1 MDRAGALAVVDR
13 ALSKFPELR
22 RVRCGSPVHVSWVQ
36 TTTMDLSWRARRPGD
51 RQCARS
57 SNLSR
62 RWRLRQQ
69 CRHSTLGSA
78 GSRVKTVHETGSSPE
93 GAARPPPIA
102 PRPSWTC
109 HSRQLQSTISLRWT
123 SSEAMTRQN
132 EAAFLLH
139 RFMAGALAPRCYG
152 RSQDQLG
159 LASAAAVV
167 GMRPCARRHESATRR
182 RAISWATPRV
192 GRLES
197 PVTGSIVWDPLIGVL
212 GRRYPQMKAI
222 GLNWR

>member
-1 MDRAGALAVVDR
+1 MDRAEALAVVDR

-78 GSRVKTVHETGSSPE
+78 GSRVK
-93 GAARPPPIA
+93 
-102 PRPSWTC
+102 PSTKLD
-109 HSRQLQSTISLRWT
+109 QAQKVLRASADCAT
-123 SSEAMTRQN
+123 A
-132 EAAFLLH
+132 LLDLP
-139 RFMAGALAPRCYG
+139 LAPAPIDYQSPMDFK
-152 RSQDQLG
+152 RSRD
-159 LASAAAVV
+159 
-167 GMRPCARRHESATRR
+167 
-182 RAISWATPRV
+182 
-192 GRLES
+192 
-197 PVTGSIVWDPLIGVL
+197 
-212 GRRYPQMKAI
+212 KAE
-222 GLNWR
+222 